1 MKLTIHTTPIIAVHT
16 PSTQSWFVYQDGYKE
31 PVGFHEHDYFIKNN
45 LDLFGLTP
53 DEVDA
58 WQEYYERTYNK
69 DFKYDFYDRNMTL
82 LESLA
87 EQGTSRDEFYRQKT
101 NEWRERF
108 TAVHHKIHSQLLR
121 VREGHNMLV
130 VMGSSPTRL
139 WLEAF
144 QKAFEAYP
152 PQMRVLVEV
161 GSLRYETTLKQLLW
175 ADTWSQ
181 AARSQH

>member
-1 MKLTIHTTPIIAVHT
+1 MKLTLHTTPIIAVHT

-58 WQEYYERTYNK
+58 WQEYYERT
-69 DFKYDFYDRNMTL
+69 
-82 LESLA
+82 
-87 EQGTSRDEFYRQKT
+87 
-101 NEWRERF
+101 WRERF